1 VLKDRLETR
10 FGLPDGKR
18 RWREVSP
25 LNKSRDR
32 AGLRWTGHPLVDVG
46 IATLTCFSERERPE
60 EVTFN
65 DLEAFAR
72 YAEEAFFT
80 PLLRSYISVLFTM
93 NSFLNPAWKPDRQR
107 IEAAKLLR
115 AYSFEVDP
123 RGESCAYCGRP
134 SVHRVYRDLVPML
147 TGRGIPNFFP
157 QGSSGLPACGTC
169 TVAILALAIGAPMCS
184 GRALVIEPEDRRLLL
199 KLTARWLPRLRERVQ
214 LSGQTEKKPPGI
226 RHPLTRTIEALVHL
240 QEEEAAEDVPA
251 SGVTVYHL
259 SNSGQGPSIDIYRLP
274 STVMSFIW
282 RAQKAKYRVAWKRVV
297 ARGWYR
303 PGGRRRSGK
312 DEVGGDDD
320 TTLVGFD
327 DTEGQWRNAVYED
340 LFSLPEQAG
349 RFLRRHFLPRRI
361 LDLIGS
367 RAEDGQRPVIHPID
381 PRHWEL
387 VVLFLREVVGMDKS
401 RVSAIA
407 ALGDELA
414 REISDFDDARL
425 FRSVATADEYRAVRS
440 ILIRADLARLKRG
453 QPLVIGF
460 DSFLKVFEEG
470 EEVARVDWRL
480 AWDLTVIRV
489 LDALYQKGWFNRK
502 GELLESDEDL
512 EG

>member
-1 VLKDRLETR
+1 
-10 FGLPDGKR
+10 
-18 RWREVSP
+18 
-25 LNKSRDR
+25 
-32 AGLRWTGHPLVDVG
+32 VG
-46 IATLTCFSERERPE
+46 IAALTCFSEREVPE
-60 EVTFN
+60 KVTFD

-72 YAEEAFFT
+72 YAEDAFFT
-80 PLLRSYISVLFTM
+80 PLLRSYVSVLFTM
-93 NSFLNPAWKPDRQR
+93 NSFMNPAWKPDRQR

-115 AYSFEVDP
+115 AHTFEADP
-123 RGESCAYCGRP
+123 RGEVCAYCGRP
-134 SVHRVYRDLVPML
+134 SVHRLYRDMVPML

-157 QGSSGLPACGTC
+157 QGSSGLPVCGTC

-214 LSGQTEKKPPGI
+214 LSAQTEKKPPGI

-240 QEEEAAEDVPA
+240 QEEEAEEDVPA

-274 STVMSFIW
+274 SNVMSFIW
-282 RAQKAKYRVAWKRVV
+282 RAQKAKYRLAWKRVV

-312 DEVGGDDD
+312 DQLESGDDKAA
-320 TTLVGFD
+320 LAGFD
-327 DTEGQWRNAVYED
+327 DTTGQWRNAVYED
-340 LFSLPEQAG
+340 LFSLPEHAG

-361 LDLIGS
+361 LALLGS
-367 RAEDGQRPVIHPID
+367 QAEDGERPASYPID
-381 PRHWEL
+381 SKHWGL
-387 VVLFLREVVGMDKS
+387 VVLFLQEVVGMDKS

-414 REISDFDDARL
+414 QEISDFDDARL
-425 FRSVATADEYRAVRS
+425 FRSVATADGYRAVRN

-453 QPLVIGF
+453 QPPVIGF

-502 GELLESDEDL
+502 GEVLETEEDL